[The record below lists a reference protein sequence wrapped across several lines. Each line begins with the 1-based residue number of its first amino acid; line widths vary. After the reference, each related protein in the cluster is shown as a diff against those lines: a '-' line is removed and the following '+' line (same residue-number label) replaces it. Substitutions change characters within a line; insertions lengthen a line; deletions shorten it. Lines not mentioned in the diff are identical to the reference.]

1 MQIKFC
7 SKLNTEL
14 LSRRAARFQGGNQIN
29 DLSMG
34 NAYSGFAMLSCCLV
48 AKKIDEKDIL
58 GRKKCWIKKCL
69 EEKSLG

>member
-48 AKKIDEKDIL
+48 AKKIRLKRHLGQKKIL
-58 GRKKCWIKKCL
+58 DKKMF
-69 EEKSLG
+69 